1 MNETLVIVVEQEK
14 KIKQQKKNMCMLN
27 DLKTI

>member
-14 KIKQQKKNMCMLN
+14 KNQTTKKNMCMLN